1 MSATMF
7 LGRVVLPGV
16 GLLLA
21 AVLAWRSVRNI
32 TAPADEAAHG
42 HPSAATSRAP
52 GWIITEG
59 RVVAYPGAQVTV
71 GTEVLATIIN
81 MPVRE
86 KESVH
91 KGDLLV
97 ELRADEVR
105 ASLREAHHRLT
116 EAEVALRLEQTRSRL
131 DRILPL
137 VTGKESQSQDARRE
151 LLASALAHRDA
162 AKAAVDRLD
171 AEAAKYHIVAP
182 IDGVVV
188 VRHANPGE
196 TVSPASPLV
205 TIVDLTRLRIE
216 AQVDEF
222 DIASVVALAPAWI
235 TAEGYPG
242 HRWRGEVVEI
252 ADAVVPRQSRPE
264 DPGRPADTGVLL
276 VKVAFREICPLK
288 LQQRVEVEIDVRQRD
303 HPGKAPREQSR

>member
-32 TAPADEAAHG
+32 TAPAGEAAPG
-42 HPSAATSRAP
+42 NPSASASRAP
-52 GWIITEG
+52 GWIMTEG

-71 GTEVLATIIN
+71 GSEVLATIIN

-86 KESVH
+86 KETVH

-97 ELRADEVR
+97 ELRSDEVR

-151 LLASALAHRDA
+151 LLAAALAHRDA

-171 AEAAKYHIVAP
+171 AESAKYHIVAP
-182 IDGVVV
+182 IDGVIV

-235 TAEGYPG
+235 TAEGYSG
-242 HRWRGEVVEI
+242 HRWRGEVEEI
-252 ADAVVPRQSRPE
+252 ADTVVPRQTRPE

-276 VKVAFREICPLK
+276 VKVAFRENCPLK
-288 LQQRVEVEIDVRQRD
+288 LQQRVEVEIDARQRD
-303 HPGKAPREQSR
+303 HPGKPPREISR